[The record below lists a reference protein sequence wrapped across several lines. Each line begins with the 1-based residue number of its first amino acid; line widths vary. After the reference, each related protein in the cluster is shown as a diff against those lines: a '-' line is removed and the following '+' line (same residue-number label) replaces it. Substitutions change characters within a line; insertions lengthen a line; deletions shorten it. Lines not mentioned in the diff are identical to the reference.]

1 MKKSKKKSVKRG
13 KRNLKIKIKTKR
25 RRRKMLSIKQRKL
38 KLKQHGG
45 SDNQSVQKLLR
56 DLLGDE
62 DFQLAVKYLR
72 KELEKILDEEI
83 SDELYPFNKLK
94 QILGEDEEISDELYL
109 FNTYIYDSNN
119 SNDITPTDTRIE
131 RKFSFNKD
139 VKGITSQQEQEQE
152 LSKFKWFMKTKKHR
166 GLSMIYLCLLFTPEV
181 PVCIELDYFHKKT
194 SYCRHYKETEL
205 FSDYKQLNFLKFVIG
220 LYFILFYENNKIQ
233 NLIINIDAKKLKIFG
248 ETQSLIKEIKIAN
261 VKIIDKNIFTSEP
274 LITKGGGTFDYK
286 INVGAT
292 NIIDV
297 MSVPTFNNIIRKL
310 GDKLIF
316 RDPTINSRKKYSPE
330 LELWFTSHNQLF
342 NISIEFKNY

>member
-1 MKKSKKKSVKRG
+1 
-13 KRNLKIKIKTKR
+13 
-25 RRRKMLSIKQRKL
+25 
-38 KLKQHGG
+38 
-45 SDNQSVQKLLR
+45 
-56 DLLGDE
+56 
-62 DFQLAVKYLR
+62 
-72 KELEKILDEEI
+72 
-83 SDELYPFNKLK
+83 
-94 QILGEDEEISDELYL
+94 
-109 FNTYIYDSNN
+109 
-119 SNDITPTDTRIE
+119 
-131 RKFSFNKD
+131 
-139 VKGITSQQEQEQE
+139 
-152 LSKFKWFMKTKKHR
+152 MKTKKHR

-330 LELWFTSHNQLF
+330 LELWFTSHNTAFF
-342 NISIEFKNY
+342 NISIEFKKLLKQYAYHRNLYESGGGGEQQTQVFRTFMTPLSNSKKKIFKNSEDFISFIQNIKFRAIGINIDEFTQDQINSIISNIKDFNSEMTYPDFKQLLPNNLLIKNHFAYSERNYTDDITFIYEYLKSLLYGFNNSNTNV